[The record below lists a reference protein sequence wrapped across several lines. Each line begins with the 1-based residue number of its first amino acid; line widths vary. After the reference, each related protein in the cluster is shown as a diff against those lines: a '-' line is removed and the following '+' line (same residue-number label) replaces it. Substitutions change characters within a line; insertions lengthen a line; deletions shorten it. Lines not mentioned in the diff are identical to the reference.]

1 MDSLQWRRDVNT
13 TIVTFNDLGKFED
26 VLLLTVLEVTT
37 LLTRSL
43 HWYYTRLEMSS
54 DLIASSI
61 SYDGKQVTTCSI
73 FCQAQRK
80 IYSRELECKA
90 SLPFRVQLS
99 LNEITLNLLI
109 LLKRL
114 FELGVCKFAQQ
125 CRRFHKWVAIL
136 LSFEVK
142 CPPPAFWLQYFML
155 RSECLICINVFLFRH
170 FTFASLGIK
179 WALTAKIRVLS
190 VINYCHS
197 AKIVTFYEEQ
207 TALDGIETTP

>member
-1 MDSLQWRRDVNT
+1 MR
-13 TIVTFNDLGKFED
+13 
-26 VLLLTVLEVTT
+26 
-37 LLTRSL
+37 
-43 HWYYTRLEMSS
+43 WYYTRFEMSS

-61 SYDGKQVTTCSI
+61 SYDVKQVTTYSI

-125 CRRFHKWVAIL
+125 CRRFNKWVASL
-136 LSFEVK
+136 LSFKVK
-142 CPPPAFWLQYFML
+142 CPPPAFSLQYFML
-155 RSECLICINVFLFRH
+155 RSECLININVFLFRH
-170 FTFASLGIK
+170 FTFASFGI
-179 WALTAKIRVLS
+179 
-190 VINYCHS
+190 
-197 AKIVTFYEEQ
+197 
-207 TALDGIETTP
+207 